1 MNKILTALSLSCAV
15 LACSPLQAAW
25 QGNWLVGASGGYTT
39 DRGELEIT
47 MLDSGRQTVTN
58 RRFVDHGWLVGLL
71 GGYQV
76 KCNHWLLGAEL
87 NVDWYDLDNDDNE
100 NTLAFTSASGFAN
113 PALQGP
119 AWNGAATYEREWV
132 VGLTGRMGYEIATYL
147 MPYVRLGLEWS
158 DDELSYIQTSNNNVI
173 TAQGD
178 GSEDSIRGIAGI
190 GAEIPFPM
198 VSGLSVR
205 VEYDYHTKG
214 KRVDL
219 DAAAAGNQNPL
230 FVHASR
236 KPSYQTGIVSVVW
249 NI

>member
-47 MLDSGRQTVTN
+47 MLDNGRQTVTN
-58 RRFVDHGWLVGLL
+58 RRVKDHGWLLGLL

-87 NVDWYDLDNDDNE
+87 NLDWYDLDNDDDGE
-100 NTLAFTSASGFAN
+100 RTLAFTDTSNNGWNAAS
-113 PALQGP
+113 
-119 AWNGAATYEREWV
+119 TYEREWV

-147 MPYVRLGLEWS
+147 MPYVRAGLEWS
-158 DDELSYIQTSNNNVI
+158 DDELSYIQTSNNNVV

-178 GSEDSIRGIAGI
+178 GSQDSLRLIAGI

-198 VSGLSVR
+198 VDGLSMR
-205 VEYDYHTKG
+205 VEYDYHAKG

-236 KPSYQTGIVSVVW
+236 KPYTQTGIISVVW